1 MENYEFESFIKDIVL
16 NREVDNML
24 LEKIKIILEKYK
36 REDVILSVYTL
47 SSWLPNNRASYFKL
61 YILNNILID
70 MEEKE
75 YDSKL
80 EIDSYEKFII
90 FCRELIEVIPQF
102 EFIEDY
108 VFENELGEIKYFF
121 EDKNYS
127 VFGTGV
133 YSNLYEYYS
142 LFQILYSY
150 LPKNENY
157 KNDLKNI
164 LDYLDKVIKII
175 SIGNSRKEI
184 GNGNFEIPS
193 YEYWENIY
201 KNFDKIQEY
210 CSNQMSVIIDFE
222 TSKVSKKIEEIE
234 SSWEECIP
242 LPLSLKYKE
251 KNFPVF
257 SRELIINLLFYY
269 KEKIRNLINDKNFYE
284 DIKLGIVNYILNRF
298 NDSSLAYLLQIF
310 NSNSKEIIGSIVY
323 DFGFLV
329 EDDLCLFFTTEIKD
343 DLSLEKILEKEKEKI
358 LENDFTFISHFEN
371 IIVSLKKKIK
381 NIKFYK
387 IILKLFP
394 DNEIIYSSK
403 KNEVITIQELFY
415 IFDEIEKLNE
425 YKDYEIFLEKY
436 KYKSFIPIDRINYFA
451 AFKMSKGELIKG
463 AENYNEIILDLHIA
477 EEYRC
482 ESLKKR
488 EKLLKYM
495 RYGHPKNWKIQNI
508 ENKIEAYNILTND
521 FSKCVEID
529 KKIIFI
535 SLMKVHFI
543 EELTMEN
550 KDLIFN
556 IISMIQ
562 KYFVLFKNLLK
573 NDFLFLEKEN
583 ILIKILPSSLLDKK
597 DFIHLSHL
605 KNKNIFN
612 SDCSLIKEMYI
623 IRLVIDIKNF
633 EKEFL
638 KAPNCILETE
648 LFLEIIKNLVCKN
661 TYIEILKQVSESKYK
676 ESEFKLIEIRS
687 LIPNREVYFEFI
699 VEDEYFIKARKEIA
713 ILLEKEKIEIGEYKG
728 KDILNTLMKIREILN
743 KKIEY
748 ELSQYSEEIIQYI
761 LEILDDIFF
770 SNRAVVE
777 SYNQSESYRNSNN
790 YIEREKIFRESYKIF
805 IFILEN
811 KLYQNIYG
819 GKKITENDIK
829 YLYALVKWVINVYT
843 SIEVVYYSVNK
854 NLKLIIEENKLFNI
868 EMINEKNIE
877 DWENYIIKLIYSNI
891 DIGDVLSEDEKK
903 SFFEELDRAFLKKFQ
918 FTFSKLIEKLYLL
931 TNYDK
936 SQEKVIKLTKKEL
949 INAIK
954 QEDSEEET
962 LNIIQEL
969 ILESKYLGS
978 ILEGE
983 NLKDKGFISYDEIN
997 KRPYRLQVKPLIK
1010 LNDIYY
1016 FSREICKRTINV
1028 FLRHIS
1034 NGKLPYRSKYRE
1046 IQDVMDKYAKKIQN
1060 NIVDKAFE
1068 ILKENGYE
1076 TIYKEVDLRKLD
1088 KNGNHPLLE
1097 KLGDYDLLVFDIK
1110 NNIILNIECK
1120 YISQDFCA
1128 KDLKNTME
1136 KLFGKNEND
1145 KSYIRQV
1152 LKRQK
1157 YLVENIEKI
1166 ANNLNFEFQ
1175 SKIRVI
1181 PIFLT
1186 YTSNIFLK
1194 NPLIESDIIYITLNE
1209 FESYLKSL

>member
-1 MENYEFESFIKDIVL
+1 MEINKFESFIKDIVS

-24 LEKIKIILEKYK
+24 LEKIKIILEEYK
-36 REDVILSVYTL
+36 REDVILSVYVI
-47 SSWLPNNRASYFKL
+47 SSWLPNNRASYYKL
-61 YILNNILID
+61 YILNNILIN
-70 MEEKE
+70 MEKKE
-75 YDSKL
+75 YDNKL

-90 FCRELIEVIPQF
+90 FCRELIEIMPQF
-102 EFIEDY
+102 EYIEDY
-108 VFENELGEIKYFF
+108 VFENELGEITYFF

-133 YSNLYEYYS
+133 YSNLYEYYP
-142 LFQILYSY
+142 LFQVLYSY
-150 LPKNENY
+150 LPKNEKY
-157 KNDLKNI
+157 KNDFKNI
-164 LDYLDKVIKII
+164 LEYLDRVIGII
-175 SIGNSRKEI
+175 SINNSRKEI
-184 GNGNFEIPS
+184 DRGNFEIPS

-210 CSNQMSVIIDFE
+210 CSNQMSTIVNFE
-222 TSKVSKKIEEIE
+222 TSKVSKNIEEIE

-242 LPLSLKYKE
+242 LPLSLKYNE

-269 KEKIRNLINDKNFYE
+269 KEKIRNLINDKNFYKG
-284 DIKLGIVNYILNRF
+284 IKLGIVDYILNRF
-298 NDSSLAYLLQIF
+298 NDNSLVYLLQIF
-310 NSNSKEIIGSIVY
+310 NSNKEEIIGSIIY

-329 EDDLCLFFTTEIKD
+329 EDDLYLFFTTEIKD
-343 DLSLEKILEKEKEKI
+343 EPSLGKILEKEKEKI
-358 LENDFTFISHFEN
+358 LENDFTFISHFKN
-371 IIVSLKKKIK
+371 IIISLKKKIK

-387 IILKLFP
+387 IIVKLSP
-394 DNEIIYSSK
+394 DNEIIFLP
-403 KNEVITIQELFY
+403 KNIEIITIQELFY
-415 IFDEIEKLNE
+415 IFDEIKELNE

-436 KYKSFIPIDRINYFA
+436 KSFIPIDRINYFS

-463 AENYNEIILDLHIA
+463 AENYNKIVLDPNIA

-488 EKLLKYM
+488 EKLLKYI
-495 RYGHPKNWKIQNI
+495 RYGHPRNWRIQNI
-508 ENKIEAYNILTND
+508 ENKIEAYNILTSD

-550 KDLIFN
+550 KNLIFN
-556 IISMIQ
+556 IISMIE

-573 NDFLFLEKEN
+573 NDFLFSEKEN
-583 ILIKILPSSLLDKK
+583 ILIKILPSSLLNKK

-605 KNKNIFN
+605 KNKNIFI

-638 KAPNCILETE
+638 KAPNCILETK

-661 TYIEILKQVSESKYK
+661 TYIKILKQISELKYK

-687 LIPNREVYFEFI
+687 LLPNREVYFEFI
-699 VEDEYFIKARKEIA
+699 VEDEYFIKVRKEIA

-728 KDILNTLMKIREILN
+728 KDILNILVKIREILN

-761 LEILDDIFF
+761 LKILDDIFF
-770 SNRAVVE
+770 SNGAVVE
-777 SYNQSESYRNSNN
+777 SYNQNKCYRNSND
-790 YIEREKIFRESYKIF
+790 YIEREKKFRESYKIF

-819 GKKITENDIK
+819 KKKITENDIK

-843 SIEVVYYSVNK
+843 SIEVLYYSVNK
-854 NLKLIIEENKLFNI
+854 NLKLIIEENKLFTI
-868 EMINEKNIE
+868 EIINEKNIE

-891 DIGDVLSEDEKK
+891 DIGDVLSEEEKK
-903 SFFEELDRAFLKKFQ
+903 SFFEELDRTFFKKLRFS
-918 FTFSKLIEKLYLL
+918 FSKLIEKLCLL
-931 TNYDK
+931 ANYDK
-936 SQEKVIKLTKKEL
+936 SEEKVIKLTKKEL
-949 INAIK
+949 INAIRL
-954 QEDSEEET
+954 EDSEEEI

-997 KRPYRLQVKPLIK
+997 KRPYRLQVKPLVK

-1034 NGKLPYRSKYRE
+1034 NGKLPYRSKYKE
-1046 IQDVMDKYAKKIQN
+1046 IQDIMDKYAKKIQN
-1060 NIVDKAFE
+1060 NIVDRAFE
-1068 ILKENGYE
+1068 ILKENSYKI
-1076 TIYKEVDLRKLD
+1076 IYKEVDLRKLD

-1166 ANNLNFEFQ
+1166 VNNLNFEFQ

-1194 NPLIESDIIYITLNE
+1194 NPLIESDIVYVTLNE
-1209 FESYLKSL
+1209 FDSYLKNL

>member
-1 MENYEFESFIKDIVL
+1 MESYEFESFIKDIVL

-24 LEKIKIILEKYK
+24 LKKIKMILEKYK
-36 REDVILSVYTL
+36 REDVILSVYVL

-61 YILNNILID
+61 YILNNILIS

-90 FCRELIEVIPQF
+90 FCRELIEIIPQF

-127 VFGTGV
+127 VFGMGV
-133 YSNLYEYYS
+133 YSNLYEYYP
-142 LFQILYSY
+142 LFQVLYSY

-157 KNDLKNI
+157 KNDFKNI

-175 SIGNSRKEI
+175 SIANSRKEI
-184 GNGNFEIPS
+184 DRGNFEIPS

-210 CSNQMSVIIDFE
+210 YSNQMSIIIDFE
-222 TSKVSKKIEEIE
+222 TSKFSKNIEEIE

-269 KEKIRNLINDKNFYE
+269 KEKIRSLINDKDFYRSLK
-284 DIKLGIVNYILNRF
+284 IGIADYILNRF
-298 NDSSLAYLLQIF
+298 NNNSLYLLQIY
-310 NSNSKEIIGSIVY
+310 NLNSKKIIGSIIY

-329 EDDLCLFFTTEIKD
+329 EDDLYLFFTTEISD
-343 DLSLEKILEKEKEKI
+343 DLNLEKILNKEKEKI
-358 LENDFTFISHFEN
+358 FQNNFTFISYFEGEV
-371 IIVSLKKKIK
+371 ISLRKKIK

-387 IILKLFP
+387 IIVKLSP
-394 DNEIIYSSK
+394 DNEIIFSK
-403 KNEVITIQELFY
+403 NIEIITIQELFY
-415 IFDEIEKLNE
+415 IFDEIEELSE
-425 YKDYEIFLEKY
+425 YKKYEIFLEKC
-436 KYKSFIPIDRINYFA
+436 KNFFLVDRINYFS
-451 AFKMSKGELIKG
+451 AFKMAKGELIKG
-463 AENYNEIILDLHIA
+463 AENYNKIALDPNMA

-488 EKLLKYM
+488 EKLLKYV
-495 RYGHPKNWKIQNI
+495 RYGHLKNWKIKNI
-508 ENKIEAYNILTND
+508 ENKIETYNILTNE
-521 FSKCVEID
+521 FSECIEID

-535 SLMKVHFI
+535 SFMKVHFI

-556 IISMIQ
+556 IISMIE
-562 KYFVLFKNLLK
+562 KYFVLFKDFLK
-573 NDFLFLEKEN
+573 NDFLFSEKEN
-583 ILIKILPSSLLDKK
+583 ILIKIFPSSLLDKK
-597 DFIHLSHL
+597 DFIHLNHL
-605 KNKNIFN
+605 KNKKIFN

-623 IRLVIDIKNF
+623 VRVVIDIKNF
-633 EKEFL
+633 KKEFL
-638 KAPNCILETE
+638 KAPNCILETK

-661 TYIEILKQVSESKYK
+661 IYIEILKQVSELEYK

-687 LIPNREVYFEFI
+687 LIPNREVYFGFI
-699 VEDEYFIKARKEIA
+699 VEEEYFIKARKEIA

-728 KDILNTLMKIREILN
+728 KNILNILMKIREILN

-777 SYNQSESYRNSNN
+777 SYNQSECYRNSNN
-790 YIEREKIFRESYKIF
+790 YIEREKIFRENYKIF

-819 GKKITENDIK
+819 EKKITENDIK
-829 YLYALVKWVINVYT
+829 YLYALVKWIINVYT

-854 NLKLIIEENKLFNI
+854 NLKLIIEENKLFTI
-868 EMINEKNIE
+868 EIINEKNIE
-877 DWENYIIKLIYSNI
+877 DWENYIIKLIYSNT
-891 DIGDVLSEDEKK
+891 DIGDVVSEEEKK
-903 SFFEELDRAFLKKFQ
+903 SFFEELDRTFLKKLQ
-918 FTFSKLIEKLYLL
+918 FSFSKLIEKLYLL
-931 TNYDK
+931 ENYD
-936 SQEKVIKLTKKEL
+936 KKEL

-954 QEDSEEET
+954 SEDSEEEI
-962 LNIIQEL
+962 LNIIQKL

-983 NLKDKGFISYDEIN
+983 NLRDKGFIPYDEIN

-1010 LNDIYY
+1010 LNNIYY

-1028 FLRHIS
+1028 FLRHIL
-1034 NGKLPYRSKYRE
+1034 NGKLPYRSKYKE

-1060 NIVDKAFE
+1060 NIVDRAFE
-1068 ILKENGYE
+1068 ILKENGYKI
-1076 TIYKEVDLRKLD
+1076 IYKEVDLRKLD

-1097 KLGDYDLLVFDIK
+1097 KLGDYDILVFDVK
-1110 NNIILNIECK
+1110 NNIVLNIECK

-1145 KSYIRQV
+1145 KSYIG
-1152 LKRQK
+1152 
-1157 YLVENIEKI
+1157 
-1166 ANNLNFEFQ
+1166 
-1175 SKIRVI
+1175 
-1181 PIFLT
+1181 
-1186 YTSNIFLK
+1186 
-1194 NPLIESDIIYITLNE
+1194 
-1209 FESYLKSL
+1209 

>member
-61 YILNNILID
+61 YILNNILIS

-90 FCRELIEVIPQF
+90 FCRELIEIIPQF

-127 VFGTGV
+127 VFGMGV
-133 YSNLYEYYS
+133 YSNLYEYYP
-142 LFQILYSY
+142 LFQVLYSY

-157 KNDLKNI
+157 KNDFKNI

-184 GNGNFEIPS
+184 DRGNFEIPS

-201 KNFDKIQEY
+201 KNFDKIQEC
-210 CSNQMSVIIDFE
+210 CSNQISIIIDFE
-222 TSKVSKKIEEIE
+222 TSKVSKNIEEIE

-257 SRELIINLLFYY
+257 SRELVINLLFYY
-269 KEKIRNLINDKNFYE
+269 KEKIRSLINDKDFYRSLK
-284 DIKLGIVNYILNRF
+284 IGIADYILNRF
-298 NDSSLAYLLQIF
+298 NNNSLYLLQIY
-310 NSNSKEIIGSIVY
+310 NLNSKKIIGSIIY

-329 EDDLCLFFTTEIKD
+329 EDDLYLFFTTEISD
-343 DLSLEKILEKEKEKI
+343 DLYLEKILNKEKEKI
-358 LENDFTFISHFEN
+358 FQNNFTFISYFEGEV
-371 IIVSLKKKIK
+371 ISLRKKIK

-387 IILKLFP
+387 IIVKLSP
-394 DNEIIYSSK
+394 DNEIIFSK
-403 KNEVITIQELFY
+403 NIEIITIQELFY
-415 IFDEIEKLNE
+415 IFDEIEELSE
-425 YKDYEIFLEKY
+425 YKNYEIFLEKC
-436 KYKSFIPIDRINYFA
+436 KNFFLVDRINYFS
-451 AFKMSKGELIKG
+451 AFKMAKGELIKG
-463 AENYNEIILDLHIA
+463 AENYNKIALDPNMA

-488 EKLLKYM
+488 EKLLKYV
-495 RYGHPKNWKIQNI
+495 RYGHPKNWKIKNI
-508 ENKIEAYNILTND
+508 ENKIETYNILTND
-521 FSKCVEID
+521 FSECIEID

-562 KYFVLFKNLLK
+562 KYFVLFKDLLK
-573 NDFLFLEKEN
+573 NDFLFSEKEN
-583 ILIKILPSSLLDKK
+583 ILIKIFPSSLLDKK
-597 DFIHLSHL
+597 DFIHLNHL
-605 KNKNIFN
+605 KNKKIFN

-623 IRLVIDIKNF
+623 VRVVIDIKNF
-633 EKEFL
+633 KKEFL
-638 KAPNCILETE
+638 KAPNCILETK

-661 TYIEILKQVSESKYK
+661 IYIEILKQVSELEYK

-699 VEDEYFIKARKEIA
+699 AEEEYFIKARKEFA

-728 KDILNTLMKIREILN
+728 KDILNILMKIREILN

-770 SNRAVVE
+770 SNGAVVE
-777 SYNQSESYRNSNN
+777 SYNQSECYRNSNN
-790 YIEREKIFRESYKIF
+790 YIEREKIFRENYKIF

-819 GKKITENDIK
+819 GKKITENNIK
-829 YLYALVKWVINVYT
+829 YLYALVKWIINVYT

-854 NLKLIIEENKLFNI
+854 NLKLIIEENKLFTI
-868 EMINEKNIE
+868 EIINEKNIE
-877 DWENYIIKLIYSNI
+877 DWENYIMKLIYSNT
-891 DIGDVLSEDEKK
+891 DIGDVVSEEEKK
-903 SFFEELDRAFLKKFQ
+903 SFFEELDRTFLKKLQ
-918 FTFSKLIEKLYLL
+918 FSFSKLIEKLYLL
-931 TNYDK
+931 ANYDK
-936 SQEKVIKLTKKEL
+936 SEEKVIKFTKKEL

-954 QEDSEEET
+954 SEDSEEEI

-983 NLKDKGFISYDEIN
+983 NLRDKGFIPYDEIN

-1068 ILKENGYE
+1068 ILKENGYKI
-1076 TIYKEVDLRKLD
+1076 IYKEVDLRKLD

-1181 PIFLT
+1181 PIFLA

>member
-1 MENYEFESFIKDIVL
+1 MKNYEFGNFIKNIL
-16 NREVDNML
+16 SNREIDNML
-24 LEKIKIILEKYK
+24 WEKIKIVLGEYK
-36 REDVILSVYTL
+36 REDVILSVYVL
-47 SSWLPNNRASYFKL
+47 SSWLPNSRASYYKL
-61 YILNNILID
+61 YILNNIMIS

-75 YDSKL
+75 CNSKL

-102 EFIEDY
+102 EFREDY

-127 VFGTGV
+127 VFGMGV

-142 LFQILYSY
+142 LFQVLYSY
-150 LPKNENY
+150 LPENENY
-157 KNDLKNI
+157 KNDFKNI

-184 GNGNFEIPS
+184 DRGNFEIPS

-210 CSNQMSVIIDFE
+210 CSNQMSIIIDFE
-222 TSKVSKKIEEIE
+222 TSKVSKNIEEIE

-269 KEKIRNLINDKNFYE
+269 KEKIRNLINDKNFYQ
-284 DIKLGIVNYILNRF
+284 DIKLGIVDYILNRF
-298 NDSSLAYLLQIF
+298 NDNGLYLLQIF
-310 NSNSKEIIGSIVY
+310 NSNINQIRGNIIY
-323 DFGFLV
+323 DFGFLI
-329 EDDLCLFFTTEIKD
+329 EDDLYLFFTTEISD
-343 DLSLEKILEKEKEKI
+343 DISLEKILNEEKEKI
-358 LENDFTFISHFEN
+358 FQNDFTFISHFKN
-371 IIVSLKKKIK
+371 MIISPKKKIK

-387 IILKLFP
+387 IIIKLFP
-394 DNEIIYSSK
+394 DNEIIFSK
-403 KNEVITIQELFY
+403 NIEIITIQELFY
-415 IFDEIEKLNE
+415 IFDEIEELSE
-425 YKDYEIFLEKY
+425 YKNYEIFLEKC
-436 KYKSFIPIDRINYFA
+436 KNFLLVDRINYFS
-451 AFKMSKGELIKG
+451 AFKMAKGELIKG
-463 AENYNEIILDLHIA
+463 TENYNKIALDPNMA

-482 ESLKKR
+482 ESLKKS
-488 EKLLKYM
+488 EKLLKYV

-556 IISMIQ
+556 IISMIE
-562 KYFVLFKNLLK
+562 KYFILFKNLLK
-573 NDFLFLEKEN
+573 NDFLFSEKEN

-597 DFIHLSHL
+597 DFTHLSHL

-638 KAPNCILETE
+638 KAPNCILETK

-661 TYIEILKQVSESKYK
+661 TYIEILKQFSELKYK
-676 ESEFKLIEIRS
+676 ESEFKLIKIRS

-761 LEILDDIFF
+761 LEILDNIFF

-777 SYNQSESYRNSNN
+777 SYNQNKCYRNSND
-790 YIEREKIFRESYKIF
+790 YIEREKKFRESYKIF

-819 GKKITENDIK
+819 EKKITENDIK

-868 EMINEKNIE
+868 EIINKKNIE
-877 DWENYIIKLIYSNI
+877 DWENYIINLIYSNI
-891 DIGDVLSEDEKK
+891 DIGDVLSGDEKK
-903 SFFEELDRAFLKKFQ
+903 FFFEELDRAFLKKLQ
-918 FTFSKLIEKLYLL
+918 FSFSKLIEKLYLL

-936 SQEKVIKLTKKEL
+936 SQEKVIKLAKKEL
-949 INAIK
+949 INTIK

-962 LNIIQEL
+962 INIIQEL

-983 NLKDKGFISYDEIN
+983 NLKDKGFIPYDEIN

-1046 IQDVMDKYAKKIQN
+1046 IQDVMDRYAKKIQN

-1166 ANNLNFEFQ
+1166 VNNLKFEFQ
-1175 SKIRVI
+1175 PQIRII

-1194 NPLIESDIIYITLNE
+1194 NPLIKSDIVYVTLNE

>member
-1 MENYEFESFIKDIVL
+1 MESYEFESFIKDIVL

-24 LEKIKIILEKYK
+24 LKKIKMILEKYK
-36 REDVILSVYTL
+36 REDVILSVYVL

-61 YILNNILID
+61 YILNNILIS

-90 FCRELIEVIPQF
+90 FCRELIEIIPQF

-127 VFGTGV
+127 VFGMGV
-133 YSNLYEYYS
+133 YSNLYEYYP
-142 LFQILYSY
+142 LFQVLYSY

-157 KNDLKNI
+157 KNDFKNI

-175 SIGNSRKEI
+175 SIANSRKEI
-184 GNGNFEIPS
+184 DRGNFEIPS

-210 CSNQMSVIIDFE
+210 YSNQMSIIIDFE
-222 TSKVSKKIEEIE
+222 TSKFSKNIEEIE

-269 KEKIRNLINDKNFYE
+269 KEKIRSLINDKDFYRSLK
-284 DIKLGIVNYILNRF
+284 IGIADYILNRF
-298 NDSSLAYLLQIF
+298 NNNSLYLLQIY
-310 NSNSKEIIGSIVY
+310 NLNSKKIIGSIIY

-329 EDDLCLFFTTEIKD
+329 EDDLYLFFTTEISD
-343 DLSLEKILEKEKEKI
+343 DLNLEKILNKEKEKI
-358 LENDFTFISHFEN
+358 FQNNFTFISYFEGEV
-371 IIVSLKKKIK
+371 ISLRKKIK

-387 IILKLFP
+387 IIVKLSP
-394 DNEIIYSSK
+394 DNEIIFSK
-403 KNEVITIQELFY
+403 NIEIITIQELFY
-415 IFDEIEKLNE
+415 IFDEIEELSE
-425 YKDYEIFLEKY
+425 YKKYEIFLEKC
-436 KYKSFIPIDRINYFA
+436 KNFFLVDRINYFS
-451 AFKMSKGELIKG
+451 AFKMAKGELIKG
-463 AENYNEIILDLHIA
+463 AENYNKIALDPNMA

-488 EKLLKYM
+488 EKLLKYV
-495 RYGHPKNWKIQNI
+495 RYGHLKNWKIKNI
-508 ENKIEAYNILTND
+508 ENKIETYNILTNE
-521 FSKCVEID
+521 FSECIEID

-535 SLMKVHFI
+535 SFMKVHFI

-556 IISMIQ
+556 IISMIE
-562 KYFVLFKNLLK
+562 KYFVLFKDFLK
-573 NDFLFLEKEN
+573 NDFLFSEKEN
-583 ILIKILPSSLLDKK
+583 ILIKIFPSSLLDKK
-597 DFIHLSHL
+597 DFIHLNHL
-605 KNKNIFN
+605 KNKKIFN
-612 SDCSLIKEMYI
+612 SNCSLIKEMYI
-623 IRLVIDIKNF
+623 VRVVIDIKNF
-633 EKEFL
+633 KKEFL
-638 KAPNCILETE
+638 KAPNCILETK

-661 TYIEILKQVSESKYK
+661 IYIEILKQVSELEYK

-687 LIPNREVYFEFI
+687 LIPNREVYFGFI
-699 VEDEYFIKARKEIA
+699 VEEEYFIKARKEIA

-728 KDILNTLMKIREILN
+728 KNILNILMKIREILN

-777 SYNQSESYRNSNN
+777 SYNQSECYRNSNN
-790 YIEREKIFRESYKIF
+790 YIEREKIFRENYKIF

-819 GKKITENDIK
+819 EKKITENDIK
-829 YLYALVKWVINVYT
+829 YLYALVKWIINVYT

-854 NLKLIIEENKLFNI
+854 NLKLIIEENKLFTI
-868 EMINEKNIE
+868 EIINEKNIE
-877 DWENYIIKLIYSNI
+877 DWENYIIKLIYSNT
-891 DIGDVLSEDEKK
+891 DIGDVVSEEEKK
-903 SFFEELDRAFLKKFQ
+903 SFFEELDRTFLKKLQ
-918 FTFSKLIEKLYLL
+918 FSFSKLIEKLYLL
-931 TNYDK
+931 ENYDK
-936 SQEKVIKLTKKEL
+936 LEEKVIKFTKKEL

-954 QEDSEEET
+954 SEDSEEEI
-962 LNIIQEL
+962 LNIIQKL

-983 NLKDKGFISYDEIN
+983 NLRDKGFIPYDEIN

-1010 LNDIYY
+1010 LNNIYY

-1028 FLRHIS
+1028 FLRHIL
-1034 NGKLPYRSKYRE
+1034 NGKLPYRSKYKE

-1060 NIVDKAFE
+1060 NIVDRAFE
-1068 ILKENGYE
+1068 ILKENGYKI
-1076 TIYKEVDLRKLD
+1076 IYKEVDLRKLD

-1097 KLGDYDLLVFDIK
+1097 KLGDYDILVFDVK
-1110 NNIILNIECK
+1110 NNIVLNIECK

-1145 KSYIRQV
+1145 KSYIG
-1152 LKRQK
+1152 
-1157 YLVENIEKI
+1157 
-1166 ANNLNFEFQ
+1166 
-1175 SKIRVI
+1175 
-1181 PIFLT
+1181 
-1186 YTSNIFLK
+1186 
-1194 NPLIESDIIYITLNE
+1194 
-1209 FESYLKSL
+1209 

>member
-61 YILNNILID
+61 YILNNILIS

-90 FCRELIEVIPQF
+90 FCRELIEIIPQF

-127 VFGTGV
+127 VFGMGV
-133 YSNLYEYYS
+133 YSNLYEYYP
-142 LFQILYSY
+142 LFQVLYSY

-157 KNDLKNI
+157 KNDFKNI

-184 GNGNFEIPS
+184 DRGNFEIPS

-201 KNFDKIQEY
+201 KNFDKIQEC
-210 CSNQMSVIIDFE
+210 CSNQISIIIDFE
-222 TSKVSKKIEEIE
+222 TSKVSKNIEEIE

-257 SRELIINLLFYY
+257 SRELVINLLFYY
-269 KEKIRNLINDKNFYE
+269 KEKIRSLINDKDFYRSLK
-284 DIKLGIVNYILNRF
+284 IGIADYILNRF
-298 NDSSLAYLLQIF
+298 NNNSLYLLQIY
-310 NSNSKEIIGSIVY
+310 NLNSKKIIGSIIY

-329 EDDLCLFFTTEIKD
+329 EDDLYLFFTTEISD
-343 DLSLEKILEKEKEKI
+343 DLYLEKILNKEKEKI
-358 LENDFTFISHFEN
+358 FQNNFTFISYFEGEV
-371 IIVSLKKKIK
+371 ISLRKKIK

-387 IILKLFP
+387 IIVKLSP
-394 DNEIIYSSK
+394 DNEIIFSK
-403 KNEVITIQELFY
+403 NIEIITIQELFY
-415 IFDEIEKLNE
+415 IFDEIEELSE
-425 YKDYEIFLEKY
+425 YKNYEIFLEKC
-436 KYKSFIPIDRINYFA
+436 KNFFLVDRINYFS
-451 AFKMSKGELIKG
+451 AFKMAKGELIKG
-463 AENYNEIILDLHIA
+463 AENYNKIALDPNMA

-488 EKLLKYM
+488 EKLLKYV
-495 RYGHPKNWKIQNI
+495 RYGHPKNWKIKNI
-508 ENKIEAYNILTND
+508 ENKIETYNILTND
-521 FSKCVEID
+521 FSECIEID

-562 KYFVLFKNLLK
+562 KYFVLFKDLLK
-573 NDFLFLEKEN
+573 NDFLFSEKEN
-583 ILIKILPSSLLDKK
+583 ILIKIFPSSLLDKK
-597 DFIHLSHL
+597 DFIHLNHL
-605 KNKNIFN
+605 KNKKIFN

-623 IRLVIDIKNF
+623 VRVVIDIKNF
-633 EKEFL
+633 KKEFL
-638 KAPNCILETE
+638 KAPNCILETK

-661 TYIEILKQVSESKYK
+661 IYIEILKQVSELEYK

-699 VEDEYFIKARKEIA
+699 AEEEYFIKARKEIA

-728 KDILNTLMKIREILN
+728 KDILNILMKIREILN

-770 SNRAVVE
+770 SNGAVVE
-777 SYNQSESYRNSNN
+777 SYNQSECYRNSNN
-790 YIEREKIFRESYKIF
+790 YIEREKIFRENYKIF

-819 GKKITENDIK
+819 GKKITENNIK
-829 YLYALVKWVINVYT
+829 YLYALVKWIINVYT

-854 NLKLIIEENKLFNI
+854 NLKLIIEENKLFTI
-868 EMINEKNIE
+868 EIINEKNIE
-877 DWENYIIKLIYSNI
+877 DWENYIMKLIYSNT
-891 DIGDVLSEDEKK
+891 DIGDVVSEEEKK
-903 SFFEELDRAFLKKFQ
+903 SFFEELDRTFLKKLQ
-918 FTFSKLIEKLYLL
+918 FSFSKLIEKLYLL
-931 TNYDK
+931 ANYDK
-936 SQEKVIKLTKKEL
+936 SEEKVIKFTKKEL

-954 QEDSEEET
+954 SEDSEEEI

-983 NLKDKGFISYDEIN
+983 NLRDKGFIPYDEIN

-1068 ILKENGYE
+1068 ILKENGYKI
-1076 TIYKEVDLRKLD
+1076 IYKEVDLRKLD

-1181 PIFLT
+1181 PIFLA

>member
-127 VFGTGV
+127 VFGTEV

-728 KDILNTLMKIREILN
+728 KDILNILMKIREILN

-829 YLYALVKWVINVYT
+829 YLYALVKSVINVYT

-903 SFFEELDRAFLKKFQ
+903 SFFEELDRAFLKKLQ

>member
-61 YILNNILID
+61 YILNNILIS

-90 FCRELIEVIPQF
+90 FCRELIEIIPQF

-127 VFGTGV
+127 VFGMGV
-133 YSNLYEYYS
+133 YSNLYEYYP
-142 LFQILYSY
+142 LFQVLYSY

-157 KNDLKNI
+157 KNDFKNI

-184 GNGNFEIPS
+184 DRGNFEIPS

-201 KNFDKIQEY
+201 KNFDKIQEC
-210 CSNQMSVIIDFE
+210 CSNQISIIIDFE
-222 TSKVSKKIEEIE
+222 TSKVSKNIEEIE

-257 SRELIINLLFYY
+257 SRELVINLLFYY
-269 KEKIRNLINDKNFYE
+269 KEKIRSLINDKDFYRSLK
-284 DIKLGIVNYILNRF
+284 IGIADYILNRF
-298 NDSSLAYLLQIF
+298 NNNSLYLLQIY
-310 NSNSKEIIGSIVY
+310 NLNSKKIIGSIIY

-329 EDDLCLFFTTEIKD
+329 EDDLYLFFTTEISD
-343 DLSLEKILEKEKEKI
+343 DLYLEKILNKEKEKI
-358 LENDFTFISHFEN
+358 FQNNFTFISYFEGEV
-371 IIVSLKKKIK
+371 ISLRKKIK

-387 IILKLFP
+387 IIVKLSP
-394 DNEIIYSSK
+394 DNEIIFSK
-403 KNEVITIQELFY
+403 NIEIITIQELFY
-415 IFDEIEKLNE
+415 IFDEIEELSE
-425 YKDYEIFLEKY
+425 YKNYEIFLEKC
-436 KYKSFIPIDRINYFA
+436 KNFFLVDRINYFS
-451 AFKMSKGELIKG
+451 AFKMAKGELIKG
-463 AENYNEIILDLHIA
+463 AENYNKIALDPNMA

-488 EKLLKYM
+488 EKLLKYV
-495 RYGHPKNWKIQNI
+495 RYGHPKNWKIKNI
-508 ENKIEAYNILTND
+508 ENKIETYNILTND
-521 FSKCVEID
+521 FSECIEID

-535 SLMKVHFI
+535 SLMKAHFI

-562 KYFVLFKNLLK
+562 KYFVLFKDLLK
-573 NDFLFLEKEN
+573 NDFLFSEKEN
-583 ILIKILPSSLLDKK
+583 ILIKIFPSSLLDKK
-597 DFIHLSHL
+597 DFIHLNHL
-605 KNKNIFN
+605 KNKKIFN

-623 IRLVIDIKNF
+623 VRVVIDIKNF
-633 EKEFL
+633 KKEFL
-638 KAPNCILETE
+638 KAPNCILETK

-661 TYIEILKQVSESKYK
+661 IYIEILKQVSELEYK

-699 VEDEYFIKARKEIA
+699 AEEEYFIKARKEIA

-728 KDILNTLMKIREILN
+728 KDILNILMKIREILN

-770 SNRAVVE
+770 SNGAVVE
-777 SYNQSESYRNSNN
+777 SYNQSECYRNSNN
-790 YIEREKIFRESYKIF
+790 YIEREKIFRENYKIF

-819 GKKITENDIK
+819 GKKITENNIK
-829 YLYALVKWVINVYT
+829 YLYALVKWIINVYT

-854 NLKLIIEENKLFNI
+854 NLKLIIEENKLFTI
-868 EMINEKNIE
+868 EIINEKNIE
-877 DWENYIIKLIYSNI
+877 DWENYIMKLIYSNT
-891 DIGDVLSEDEKK
+891 DIGDVVSEEEKK
-903 SFFEELDRAFLKKFQ
+903 SFFEELDRTFLKKLQ
-918 FTFSKLIEKLYLL
+918 FSFSKLIEKLYLL
-931 TNYDK
+931 ANYDK
-936 SQEKVIKLTKKEL
+936 SEEKVIKFTKKEL

-954 QEDSEEET
+954 SEDSEEEI

-983 NLKDKGFISYDEIN
+983 NLRDKGFIPYDEIN

-1068 ILKENGYE
+1068 ILKENGYKI
-1076 TIYKEVDLRKLD
+1076 IYKEVDLRKLD

-1181 PIFLT
+1181 PIFLA

>member
-61 YILNNILID
+61 YILNNILIS

-90 FCRELIEVIPQF
+90 FCRELIEIIPQF

-127 VFGTGV
+127 VFGMGV
-133 YSNLYEYYS
+133 YSNLYEYYP
-142 LFQILYSY
+142 LFQVLYSY

-157 KNDLKNI
+157 KNDFKNI

-184 GNGNFEIPS
+184 DRGNFEIPS

-201 KNFDKIQEY
+201 KNFDKIQEC
-210 CSNQMSVIIDFE
+210 CSNQISIIIDFE
-222 TSKVSKKIEEIE
+222 TSKVSKNIEEIE

-257 SRELIINLLFYY
+257 SRELVINLLFYY
-269 KEKIRNLINDKNFYE
+269 KEKIRSLINDKDFYRSLK
-284 DIKLGIVNYILNRF
+284 IGIADYILNRF
-298 NDSSLAYLLQIF
+298 NNNSLYLLQIY
-310 NSNSKEIIGSIVY
+310 NLNSKKIIGSIIY

-329 EDDLCLFFTTEIKD
+329 EDDLYLFFTTEISD
-343 DLSLEKILEKEKEKI
+343 DLYLEKILNKEKEKI
-358 LENDFTFISHFEN
+358 FQNNFTFISYFEGEV
-371 IIVSLKKKIK
+371 ISLRKKIK

-387 IILKLFP
+387 IIVKLSP
-394 DNEIIYSSK
+394 DNEIIFSK
-403 KNEVITIQELFY
+403 NIEIITIQELFY
-415 IFDEIEKLNE
+415 IFDEIEELSE
-425 YKDYEIFLEKY
+425 YKNYEIFLEKC
-436 KYKSFIPIDRINYFA
+436 KNFFLVDRINYFS
-451 AFKMSKGELIKG
+451 AFKMAKGELIKG
-463 AENYNEIILDLHIA
+463 AENYNKIALDPNMA

-495 RYGHPKNWKIQNI
+495 RYGHPKNWKIKNI
-508 ENKIEAYNILTND
+508 ENKIETYNILTND
-521 FSKCVEID
+521 FSECIEID

-562 KYFVLFKNLLK
+562 KYFVLFKDLLK
-573 NDFLFLEKEN
+573 NDFLFSEKEN
-583 ILIKILPSSLLDKK
+583 ILIKIFPSSLLDKK
-597 DFIHLSHL
+597 DFIHLNHL
-605 KNKNIFN
+605 KNKKIFN

-623 IRLVIDIKNF
+623 VRVVIDIKNF
-633 EKEFL
+633 KKEFL
-638 KAPNCILETE
+638 KAPNCILETK

-661 TYIEILKQVSESKYK
+661 IYIEILKQVSELEYK

-699 VEDEYFIKARKEIA
+699 AEEEYFIKARKEIA

-728 KDILNTLMKIREILN
+728 KDILNILMKIREILN

-770 SNRAVVE
+770 SNGAVVE
-777 SYNQSESYRNSNN
+777 SYNQSECYRNSNN
-790 YIEREKIFRESYKIF
+790 YIEREKIFRENYKIF

-819 GKKITENDIK
+819 GKKITENNIK
-829 YLYALVKWVINVYT
+829 YLYALVKWIINVYT

-854 NLKLIIEENKLFNI
+854 NLKLIIEENKLFTI
-868 EMINEKNIE
+868 EIINEKNIE
-877 DWENYIIKLIYSNI
+877 DWENYIMKLIYSNT
-891 DIGDVLSEDEKK
+891 DIGDVVSEEEKK
-903 SFFEELDRAFLKKFQ
+903 SFFEELDRTFLKKLQ
-918 FTFSKLIEKLYLL
+918 FSFSKLIEKLYLL
-931 TNYDK
+931 ANYDK
-936 SQEKVIKLTKKEL
+936 SEEKVIKFTKKEL

-954 QEDSEEET
+954 SEDSEEEI

-983 NLKDKGFISYDEIN
+983 NLRDKGFIPYDEIN

-1068 ILKENGYE
+1068 ILKENGYKI
-1076 TIYKEVDLRKLD
+1076 IYKEVDLRKLD

-1110 NNIILNIECK
+1110 NNIILNIESK

-1181 PIFLT
+1181 PIFLA

-1194 NPLIESDIIYITLNE
+1194 NPLIESDIICITLNE

>member
-1 MENYEFESFIKDIVL
+1 MENYEFESFIKDIVS

-24 LEKIKIILEKYK
+24 LKKIKMILEKYK
-36 REDVILSVYTL
+36 REDVILSVYAL

-61 YILNNILID
+61 YILNNILISI
-70 MEEKE
+70 EEKE

-90 FCRELIEVIPQF
+90 FCRELMEIIPQF

-121 EDKNYS
+121 KDKNYS

-142 LFQILYSY
+142 LFQILYFY

-157 KNDLKNI
+157 KNDFKNI

-175 SIGNSRKEI
+175 SINNSRKEI
-184 GNGNFEIPS
+184 DRGNFEIPS
-193 YEYWENIY
+193 YEYWENIC
-201 KNFDKIQEY
+201 KNFNKIQEY
-210 CSNQMSVIIDFE
+210 CSSQMSIIIDFE
-222 TSKVSKKIEEIE
+222 TYKISKNIEEIVT
-234 SSWEECIP
+234 SWEECIP
-242 LPLSLKYKE
+242 LPLSLKCKE

-269 KEKIRNLINDKNFYE
+269 KEKIRNLINDKNFYK
-284 DIKLGIVNYILNRF
+284 DIKLGIVDYILNRF
-298 NDSSLAYLLQIF
+298 NDSNFVYLLQIF
-310 NSNSKEIIGSIVY
+310 NSNSEEIIGSIVY

-329 EDDLCLFFTTEIKD
+329 EDDLYLFFTTEIKD
-343 DLSLEKILEKEKEKI
+343 DSSLEKILEKEKEKI
-358 LENDFTFISHFEN
+358 LQNDFTFISYFEN

-387 IILKLFP
+387 IIVKLFP
-394 DNEIIYSSK
+394 DNEIIYPSK

-415 IFDEIEKLNE
+415 IFDEIEKPNE
-425 YKDYEIFLEKY
+425 YKDYEIFLE

-463 AENYNEIILDLHIA
+463 AENYNKIVLETNIA

-495 RYGHPKNWKIQNI
+495 RYGHPRNWKIQNI
-508 ENKIEAYNILTND
+508 ENKIEAYNILTSD

-556 IISMIQ
+556 IISMIE

-583 ILIKILPSSLLDKK
+583 ILIKILPSSLLDKE
-597 DFIHLSHL
+597 DFIHLRHL

-612 SDCSLIKEMYI
+612 SDCSFIKEMYI
-623 IRLVIDIKNF
+623 VRVAIDIKNF
-633 EKEFL
+633 KKEFL
-638 KAPNCILETE
+638 KAPNCILETK

-661 TYIEILKQVSESKYK
+661 TYIEILKQFSELKYK
-676 ESEFKLIEIRS
+676 ESEFKLIKIRS
-687 LIPNREVYFEFI
+687 FIPNREVYFEFI
-699 VEDEYFIKARKEIA
+699 VEDEYYIKVRKEIA

-728 KDILNTLMKIREILN
+728 KDIFNILIKIREILN

-770 SNRAVVE
+770 SNRAIGE
-777 SYNQSESYRNSNN
+777 IYHQSKYYRNFGN
-790 YIEREKIFRESYKIF
+790 YIEKEKNFRESYRIF

-811 KLYQNIYG
+811 KLYKNVY
-819 GKKITENDIK
+819 GKKKMSKDSVK
-829 YLYALVKWVINVYT
+829 YLYALVKYIIDIYDDIEMINY
-843 SIEVVYYSVNK
+843 SINEDIRLV
-854 NLKLIIEENKLFNI
+854 IEENKLFNI
-868 EMINEKNIE
+868 ELMNKQNIE
-877 DWENYIIKLIYSNI
+877 NWTKYIVNSMYMET
-891 DIGDVLSEDEKK
+891 DIGNVISEIEKDIFIK
-903 SFFEELDRAFLKKFQ
+903 ELNDIFLKKLH
-918 FTFSKLIEKLYLL
+918 FSFIKLIEKLYILA
-931 TNYDK
+931 NY
-936 SQEKVIKLTKKEL
+936 SETEEKAVKLTKKEL
-949 INAIK
+949 INILK
-954 QEDSEEET
+954 IEDSEEEI

-969 ILESKYLGS
+969 TLETKHLGS
-978 ILEGE
+978 ILVGE
-983 NLKDKGFISYDEIN
+983 NLEDKGYIPYNEIN
-997 KRPYRLQVKPLIK
+997 KRPYRLLVKPLIK

-1016 FSREICKRTINV
+1016 FSREICKRTIDV
-1028 FLRHIS
+1028 FQRYIL
-1034 NGKLPYRSKYRE
+1034 NGKLPYRSKYKE
-1046 IQDVMDKYAKKIQN
+1046 IQNVMDKYAKKIQN
-1060 NIVDKAFE
+1060 NIVDRAFE
-1068 ILKENGYE
+1068 ILKTNGYKI
-1076 TIYKEVDLRKLD
+1076 IYKEVDLRKLD

-1097 KLGDYDLLVFDIK
+1097 KLGDYDILAFDIK

-1166 ANNLNFEFQ
+1166 VNNLKFEFQ
-1175 SKIRVI
+1175 PQIRVI
-1181 PIFLT
+1181 PVFLT

-1194 NPLIESDIIYITLNE
+1194 NPLIESDIVYVTLNE

>member
-61 YILNNILID
+61 YILNNILIS

-90 FCRELIEVIPQF
+90 FCRELIEIIPQF

-127 VFGTGV
+127 VFGMGV
-133 YSNLYEYYS
+133 YSNLYEYYP
-142 LFQILYSY
+142 LFQVLYSY

-157 KNDLKNI
+157 KNDFKNI

-184 GNGNFEIPS
+184 DRGNFEIPS

-201 KNFDKIQEY
+201 KNFDKIQEC
-210 CSNQMSVIIDFE
+210 CSNQISIIIDFE
-222 TSKVSKKIEEIE
+222 TSKVSKNIEEIE

-257 SRELIINLLFYY
+257 SRELVINLLFYY
-269 KEKIRNLINDKNFYE
+269 KEKIRSLINDKDFYRSLK
-284 DIKLGIVNYILNRF
+284 IGIADYILNRI
-298 NDSSLAYLLQIF
+298 NNNSLYLLQIY
-310 NSNSKEIIGSIVY
+310 NLNSKKIIGSIIY

-329 EDDLCLFFTTEIKD
+329 EDDLYLFFTTEISD
-343 DLSLEKILEKEKEKI
+343 DLYLEKILNKEKEKI
-358 LENDFTFISHFEN
+358 FQNNFTFISYFEGEV
-371 IIVSLKKKIK
+371 ISLRKKIK

-387 IILKLFP
+387 IIVKLSP
-394 DNEIIYSSK
+394 DNEIIFSK
-403 KNEVITIQELFY
+403 NIEIITIQELFY
-415 IFDEIEKLNE
+415 IFDEIEELSE
-425 YKDYEIFLEKY
+425 YKNYEIFLEKC
-436 KYKSFIPIDRINYFA
+436 KNFFLVDRINYFS
-451 AFKMSKGELIKG
+451 AFKMAKGELIKG
-463 AENYNEIILDLHIA
+463 AENYNKIALDPNMA

-495 RYGHPKNWKIQNI
+495 RYGHPKNWKIKNI
-508 ENKIEAYNILTND
+508 ENKIETYNILTND
-521 FSKCVEID
+521 FSECIEID

-562 KYFVLFKNLLK
+562 KYFVLFKDLLK
-573 NDFLFLEKEN
+573 NDFLFSEKEN
-583 ILIKILPSSLLDKK
+583 ILIKIFPSSLLDKK
-597 DFIHLSHL
+597 DFIHLNHL
-605 KNKNIFN
+605 KNKKIFN

-623 IRLVIDIKNF
+623 VRVVIDIKNF
-633 EKEFL
+633 KKEFL
-638 KAPNCILETE
+638 KAPNCILETK

-661 TYIEILKQVSESKYK
+661 IYIEILKQVSELEYK

-699 VEDEYFIKARKEIA
+699 AEEEYFIKARKEIA

-728 KDILNTLMKIREILN
+728 KDILNILMKIREILN

-770 SNRAVVE
+770 SNGAVVE
-777 SYNQSESYRNSNN
+777 SYNQSECYRNSNN
-790 YIEREKIFRESYKIF
+790 YIEREKIFRENYKIF

-819 GKKITENDIK
+819 GKKITENNIK
-829 YLYALVKWVINVYT
+829 YLYALVKWIINVYT

-854 NLKLIIEENKLFNI
+854 NLKLIIEENKLFTI
-868 EMINEKNIE
+868 EIINEKNIE
-877 DWENYIIKLIYSNI
+877 DWENYIMKLIYSNT
-891 DIGDVLSEDEKK
+891 DIGDVVSEEEKK
-903 SFFEELDRAFLKKFQ
+903 SFFEELDRTFLKKLQ
-918 FTFSKLIEKLYLL
+918 FSFSKLIEKLYLL
-931 TNYDK
+931 ANYDK
-936 SQEKVIKLTKKEL
+936 SEEKVIKFTKKEL

-954 QEDSEEET
+954 SEDSEEEI

-983 NLKDKGFISYDEIN
+983 NLRDKGFIPYDEIN

-1068 ILKENGYE
+1068 ILKENGYKI
-1076 TIYKEVDLRKLD
+1076 IYKEVDLRKLD

-1181 PIFLT
+1181 PIFLA

-1194 NPLIESDIIYITLNE
+1194 NPLIESDIICITLNE

>member
-61 YILNNILID
+61 YILNNILIS

-90 FCRELIEVIPQF
+90 FCRELIEIIPQF

-127 VFGTGV
+127 VFGMGV
-133 YSNLYEYYS
+133 YSNLYEYYP
-142 LFQILYSY
+142 LFQVLYSY

-157 KNDLKNI
+157 KNDFKNI

-184 GNGNFEIPS
+184 DRGNFEIPS

-201 KNFDKIQEY
+201 KNFDKIQEC
-210 CSNQMSVIIDFE
+210 CSNQISIIIDFE
-222 TSKVSKKIEEIE
+222 TSKVSKNIEEIE

-257 SRELIINLLFYY
+257 SRELVINLLFYY
-269 KEKIRNLINDKNFYE
+269 KEKIRSLINDKDFYRSLK
-284 DIKLGIVNYILNRF
+284 IGIADYILNRF
-298 NDSSLAYLLQIF
+298 NNNSLYLLQIY
-310 NSNSKEIIGSIVY
+310 NLNSKKIIGSIIY

-329 EDDLCLFFTTEIKD
+329 EDDLYLFFTTEISD
-343 DLSLEKILEKEKEKI
+343 DLYLEKILNKEKEKI
-358 LENDFTFISHFEN
+358 FQNNFTFISYFEGEV
-371 IIVSLKKKIK
+371 ISLRKKIK

-387 IILKLFP
+387 IIVKLSP
-394 DNEIIYSSK
+394 DNEIIFSK
-403 KNEVITIQELFY
+403 NIEIITIQELFY
-415 IFDEIEKLNE
+415 IFDEIEELSE
-425 YKDYEIFLEKY
+425 YKNYEIFLEKC
-436 KYKSFIPIDRINYFA
+436 KNFFLVDRINYFS
-451 AFKMSKGELIKG
+451 AFKMAKGELIKG
-463 AENYNEIILDLHIA
+463 AENYNKIALDPNMA

-488 EKLLKYM
+488 EKLLKYV
-495 RYGHPKNWKIQNI
+495 RYGHPKNWKIKNI
-508 ENKIEAYNILTND
+508 ENKIETYNILTND
-521 FSKCVEID
+521 FSECIEID

-562 KYFVLFKNLLK
+562 KYFVLFKDLLK
-573 NDFLFLEKEN
+573 NDFLFSEKEN
-583 ILIKILPSSLLDKK
+583 ILIKIFPSSLLDKK
-597 DFIHLSHL
+597 DFIHLNHL
-605 KNKNIFN
+605 KNKKIFN

-623 IRLVIDIKNF
+623 VRVVIDIKNF
-633 EKEFL
+633 KKEFL
-638 KAPNCILETE
+638 KAPNCILETK

-661 TYIEILKQVSESKYK
+661 IYIEILKQVSELEYK

-699 VEDEYFIKARKEIA
+699 AEEEYFIKARKEIA

-728 KDILNTLMKIREILN
+728 KDILNILMKIREILN

-770 SNRAVVE
+770 SNGAVVE
-777 SYNQSESYRNSNN
+777 SYNQSECYRNSNN
-790 YIEREKIFRESYKIF
+790 YIEREKIFRENYKIF

-819 GKKITENDIK
+819 GKKITENNIK
-829 YLYALVKWVINVYT
+829 YLYALVKWIINVYT

-854 NLKLIIEENKLFNI
+854 NLKLIIEENKLFTI
-868 EMINEKNIE
+868 EIINEKNIE
-877 DWENYIIKLIYSNI
+877 DWENYIMKLIYSNT
-891 DIGDVLSEDEKK
+891 DIGDVVSEEEKK
-903 SFFEELDRAFLKKFQ
+903 SFFEELDRTFLKKLQ
-918 FTFSKLIEKLYLL
+918 FSFSKLIEKLYLL
-931 TNYDK
+931 ANYDK
-936 SQEKVIKLTKKEL
+936 SEEKVIKFTKKEL

-954 QEDSEEET
+954 SEDSEEEI

-983 NLKDKGFISYDEIN
+983 NLRDKGFIPYDEIN

-1068 ILKENGYE
+1068 ILKENGYKI
-1076 TIYKEVDLRKLD
+1076 IYKEVDLRKLD

-1181 PIFLT
+1181 PIFLA

-1194 NPLIESDIIYITLNE
+1194 NPLIESDIICITLNE

>member
-1 MENYEFESFIKDIVL
+1 MENYEFENFIKNIL
-16 NREVDNML
+16 SNREIDNML
-24 LEKIKIILEKYK
+24 WEKIKIVLGEYK
-36 REDVILSVYTL
+36 REDVILSVYVL
-47 SSWLPNNRASYFKL
+47 SSWLPNNRASYYKL
-61 YILNNILID
+61 YILNNIMIS

-75 YDSKL
+75 CNSKL

-90 FCRELIEVIPQF
+90 FCRELIEVMPQF
-102 EFIEDY
+102 EFREDY

-121 EDKNYS
+121 ENKNYS
-127 VFGTGV
+127 VFGMGV

-142 LFQILYSY
+142 LFQVLYSY

-157 KNDLKNI
+157 KNDFKNI

-184 GNGNFEIPS
+184 DRGNFEIPS

-210 CSNQMSVIIDFE
+210 CSNQMSIIIDFE
-222 TSKVSKKIEEIE
+222 TSKVSKNIEEIE

-242 LPLSLKYKE
+242 LPLSLKYKG

-269 KEKIRNLINDKNFYE
+269 KEKIRNLINDKNFYKYLKIGLA
-284 DIKLGIVNYILNRF
+284 DYILNRF
-298 NDSSLAYLLQIF
+298 NDNGLYLLQIF
-310 NSNSKEIIGSIVY
+310 NSNINQIRGNIIY
-323 DFGFLV
+323 DFGFLI
-329 EDDLCLFFTTEIKD
+329 EDDLYLFFTTEISND
-343 DLSLEKILEKEKEKI
+343 ISLEKILNEEKEKI
-358 LENDFTFISHFEN
+358 LQNDFTFISHFKN
-371 IIVSLKKKIK
+371 MIISPKNKIK

-403 KNEVITIQELFY
+403 KNEVVTIQELFY
-415 IFDEIEKLNE
+415 IFDEIEEPNE
-425 YKDYEIFLEKY
+425 YKNYEIFLK
-436 KYKSFIPIDRINYFA
+436 KYKSFISVDRINYFA
-451 AFKMSKGELIKG
+451 AFKLSKGELIKG
-463 AENYNEIILDLHIA
+463 AENYNKIVLDPNIA

-482 ESLKKR
+482 ESLKKKER
-488 EKLLKYM
+488 LLKYM
-495 RYGHPKNWKIQNI
+495 IYGHPKNWKIKNI
-508 ENKIEAYNILTND
+508 KDKIEAYNILTSD
-521 FSKCVEID
+521 FLKCVEID

-535 SLMKVHFI
+535 SLMKAHFI
-543 EELTMEN
+543 KELTMEN

-556 IISMIQ
+556 IISMIE
-562 KYFVLFKNLLK
+562 KYFLLFKNLLK
-573 NDFLFLEKEN
+573 NDFLFSEKEN
-583 ILIKILPSSLLDKK
+583 ILIKILPFSLLDKK
-597 DFIHLSHL
+597 DFTHLSHL

-612 SDCSLIKEMYI
+612 SECSLIKEMYI

-633 EKEFL
+633 EKEFQ
-638 KAPNCILETE
+638 KAPNCILETK

-661 TYIEILKQVSESKYK
+661 TYIEILKRFSELKYK
-676 ESEFKLIEIRS
+676 ESEFKLIKIRS
-687 LIPNREVYFEFI
+687 SIPNREVYFEFI
-699 VEDEYFIKARKEIA
+699 VEDEYYIKVRKEIA

-728 KDILNTLMKIREILN
+728 KDILNILVKIREILN

-770 SNRAVVE
+770 SNRAIGE
-777 SYNQSESYRNSNN
+777 IYHQSKYYRNSGN
-790 YIEREKIFRESYKIF
+790 YIEEEKKFRESYRIF

-811 KLYQNIYG
+811 KLYKDIYG
-819 GKKITENDIK
+819 KKKISKDSVK
-829 YLYALVKWVINVYT
+829 YLYALVKYIIDIYDDIEMINY
-843 SIEVVYYSVNK
+843 SINEDIRLV
-854 NLKLIIEENKLFNI
+854 IEENKLFNI
-868 EMINEKNIE
+868 ELINKQNIE
-877 DWENYIIKLIYSNI
+877 NWTKYIVNSMYMET
-891 DIGDVLSEDEKK
+891 DIGNVISEIDKDIFIK
-903 SFFEELDRAFLKKFQ
+903 ELNDIFLKKLH
-918 FTFSKLIEKLYLL
+918 FSFIKLIEKLYLL
-931 TNYDK
+931 ANY
-936 SQEKVIKLTKKEL
+936 SETEEKAVKLTKKEI
-949 INAIK
+949 INILK
-954 QEDSEEET
+954 IEDSEEEI

-969 ILESKYLGS
+969 TLEAKHLGS
-978 ILEGE
+978 ILVGE
-983 NLKDKGFISYDEIN
+983 NLEDKGYIPYNEIN
-997 KRPYRLQVKPLIK
+997 KRPYRLLVKPLIK
-1010 LNDIYY
+1010 LNNIYY
-1016 FSREICKRTINV
+1016 FSREICERTINV
-1028 FLRHIS
+1028 FQRYIL
-1034 NGKLPYRSKYRE
+1034 NGKLPYRSKYEE
-1046 IQDVMDKYAKKIQN
+1046 IQDVMNKYAKKIQN

>member
-61 YILNNILID
+61 YILNNILIS

-90 FCRELIEVIPQF
+90 FCRELIEIIPQF

-127 VFGTGV
+127 VFGMGV
-133 YSNLYEYYS
+133 YSNLYEYYP
-142 LFQILYSY
+142 LFQVLYSY

-157 KNDLKNI
+157 KNDFKNI

-184 GNGNFEIPS
+184 DRGNFEIPS

-201 KNFDKIQEY
+201 KNFDKIQEC
-210 CSNQMSVIIDFE
+210 CSNQISIIIDFE
-222 TSKVSKKIEEIE
+222 TSKVSKNIEEIE

-257 SRELIINLLFYY
+257 SRELVINLLFYY
-269 KEKIRNLINDKNFYE
+269 KEKIRSLINDKDFYRSLK
-284 DIKLGIVNYILNRF
+284 IGIADYILNRF
-298 NDSSLAYLLQIF
+298 NNNSLYLLQIY
-310 NSNSKEIIGSIVY
+310 NLNSKKIIGSIIY

-329 EDDLCLFFTTEIKD
+329 EDDLYLFFTTEISD
-343 DLSLEKILEKEKEKI
+343 DLYLEKILNKEKEKI
-358 LENDFTFISHFEN
+358 FQNNFTFISYFEGEV
-371 IIVSLKKKIK
+371 ISLRKKIK

-387 IILKLFP
+387 IIVKLSP
-394 DNEIIYSSK
+394 DNEIIFSK
-403 KNEVITIQELFY
+403 NIEIITIQELFY
-415 IFDEIEKLNE
+415 IFDEIEELSE
-425 YKDYEIFLEKY
+425 YKNYEIFLEKC
-436 KYKSFIPIDRINYFA
+436 KNFFLVDRINYFS
-451 AFKMSKGELIKG
+451 AFKMAKGELIKG
-463 AENYNEIILDLHIA
+463 AENYNKIALDPNMA

-495 RYGHPKNWKIQNI
+495 RYGHPKNWKIKNI
-508 ENKIEAYNILTND
+508 ENKIETYNILTND
-521 FSKCVEID
+521 FSECIEID

-562 KYFVLFKNLLK
+562 KYFVLFKDLLK
-573 NDFLFLEKEN
+573 NDFLFSEKEN
-583 ILIKILPSSLLDKK
+583 ILIKIFPSSLLDKK
-597 DFIHLSHL
+597 DFIHLNHL
-605 KNKNIFN
+605 KNKKIFN

-623 IRLVIDIKNF
+623 VRVVIDIKNF
-633 EKEFL
+633 KKEFL
-638 KAPNCILETE
+638 KAPNCILETK

-661 TYIEILKQVSESKYK
+661 IYIEILKQVSELEYK

-699 VEDEYFIKARKEIA
+699 AEEEYFIKARKEIA

-728 KDILNTLMKIREILN
+728 KDILNILMKIREILN

-770 SNRAVVE
+770 SNGAVVE
-777 SYNQSESYRNSNN
+777 SYNQSECYRNSNN
-790 YIEREKIFRESYKIF
+790 YIEREKIFRENYKIF

-819 GKKITENDIK
+819 GKKITENNIK
-829 YLYALVKWVINVYT
+829 YLYALVKWIINVYT

-854 NLKLIIEENKLFNI
+854 NLKLIIEENKLFTI
-868 EMINEKNIE
+868 EIINEKNIE
-877 DWENYIIKLIYSNI
+877 DWENYIMKLIYSNT
-891 DIGDVLSEDEKK
+891 DIGDVVSEEEKK
-903 SFFEELDRAFLKKFQ
+903 SFFEELDRTFLKKLQ
-918 FTFSKLIEKLYLL
+918 FSFSKLIEKLYLL
-931 TNYDK
+931 ANYDK
-936 SQEKVIKLTKKEL
+936 SEEKVIKFTKKEL

-954 QEDSEEET
+954 SEDSEEEI

-983 NLKDKGFISYDEIN
+983 NLRDKGFIPYDEIN

-1068 ILKENGYE
+1068 ILKENGYKI
-1076 TIYKEVDLRKLD
+1076 IYKEVDLRKLD

-1181 PIFLT
+1181 PIFLA

-1194 NPLIESDIIYITLNE
+1194 NPLIESDIICITLNE

>member
-1 MENYEFESFIKDIVL
+1 MENYEFENFIKNIDS
-16 NREVDNML
+16 NGEVDNML
-24 LEKIKIILEKYK
+24 WEKIKIILEEYK
-36 REDVILSVYTL
+36 REDIILSVYVL
-47 SSWLPNNRASYFKL
+47 SSWLPNNRASYYKL
-61 YILNNILID
+61 YILNNILIN

-75 YDSKL
+75 YGNKL
-80 EIDSYEKFII
+80 EIDSYEKFSI
-90 FCRELIEVIPQF
+90 FCRKLIEIIPQF
-102 EFIEDY
+102 EFMEDY
-108 VFENELGEIKYFF
+108 VFEDELGEIKYFF
-121 EDKNYS
+121 EDKNYA
-127 VFGTGV
+127 VFGMGA

-142 LFQILYSY
+142 LFQVLYSY
-150 LPKNENY
+150 LPENINY
-157 KNDLKNI
+157 KNDFKNI

-175 SIGNSRKEI
+175 SIHNSRKEI
-184 GNGNFEIPS
+184 DRGNFEIPS

-201 KNFDKIQEY
+201 RNFNKIQEY
-210 CSNQMSVIIDFE
+210 CSNQMSTIVNFE
-222 TSKVSKKIEEIE
+222 NSKISKNLEEIL
-234 SSWEECIP
+234 SHWEENIP
-242 LPLSLKYKE
+242 LPISLKYKE
-251 KNFPVF
+251 KTFPIF
-257 SRELIINLLFYY
+257 SRELVVNLLFYY
-269 KEKIRNLINDKNFYE
+269 KEKIRILINDKDFYRSLK
-284 DIKLGIVNYILNRF
+284 IGIADYILNRF
-298 NDSSLAYLLQIF
+298 NNNSLYLLQIY
-310 NSNSKEIIGSIVY
+310 NLNSKKITGSIIY

-329 EDDLCLFFTTEIKD
+329 EDDLYLFFTTEISD
-343 DLSLEKILEKEKEKI
+343 DLNLEKILNKEKEKI
-358 LENDFTFISHFEN
+358 LQNSFTFISYFEGEV
-371 IIVSLKKKIK
+371 ISLRKKIK
-381 NIKFYK
+381 NVKFYK
-387 IILKLFP
+387 IIVKLSP
-394 DNEIIYSSK
+394 DNEIIFSK
-403 KNEVITIQELFY
+403 NIEIITIQELFY
-415 IFDEIEKLNE
+415 IFDEIEELSE
-425 YKDYEIFLEKY
+425 YKNYEIFLEKC
-436 KYKSFIPIDRINYFA
+436 KNFLPVDRINYFS
-451 AFKMSKGELIKG
+451 AFKMAKGELIKG
-463 AENYNEIILDLHIA
+463 AENYNKIALDPNMA

-488 EKLLKYM
+488 ERLLKYV
-495 RYGHPKNWKIQNI
+495 RYGHPKNWKIKNI
-508 ENKIEAYNILTND
+508 ENKIETYNILTND
-521 FSKCVEID
+521 FSECIEID

-550 KDLIFN
+550 KDFIFN
-556 IISMIQ
+556 IISMIE
-562 KYFVLFKNLLK
+562 KYFVLFKDLLK
-573 NDFLFLEKEN
+573 NDFLFSEKEN
-583 ILIKILPSSLLDKK
+583 ILIKIFPSSLLDKK

-623 IRLVIDIKNF
+623 IRVVIDIKNF
-633 EKEFL
+633 KKEFL
-638 KAPNCILETE
+638 KEPNCILETK

-661 TYIEILKQVSESKYK
+661 IYIEILKQVSELEYK

-728 KDILNTLMKIREILN
+728 KDILNILMKIREILN

-770 SNRAVVE
+770 SNGAVVE
-777 SYNQSESYRNSNN
+777 SYNQSECYRNSNN
-790 YIEREKIFRESYKIF
+790 YIEREKKFRESYKIF

-819 GKKITENDIK
+819 EKKITENDIK
-829 YLYALVKWVINVYT
+829 YLYALVKWIINVYT

-854 NLKLIIEENKLFNI
+854 NLKLIIEENKLFTI

-877 DWENYIIKLIYSNI
+877 DWENYIIKLIYSNT
-891 DIGDVLSEDEKK
+891 DIGDVVSEEEKN
-903 SFFEELDRAFLKKFQ
+903 SFFEELDRTFLKKLQ
-918 FTFSKLIEKLYLL
+918 FRFSKLIEKLYLL
-931 TNYDK
+931 ANYDK
-936 SQEKVIKLTKKEL
+936 SEEKVIKFTKKEL

-954 QEDSEEET
+954 LEDSEEEI

-983 NLKDKGFISYDEIN
+983 NLRDKGFIPYDEIN

-1010 LNDIYY
+1010 LNNIYY
-1016 FSREICKRTINV
+1016 FSRENCKRTINV
-1028 FLRHIS
+1028 FLRHIL
-1034 NGKLPYRSKYRE
+1034 NGKLPYRSKYKE
-1046 IQDVMDKYAKKIQN
+1046 IQNVMDKYAKKIQN
-1060 NIVDKAFE
+1060 NIVNRAFE
-1068 ILKENGYE
+1068 ILKENGYKI
-1076 TIYKEVDLRKLD
+1076 IYKEVDLRKLD

-1097 KLGDYDLLVFDIK
+1097 KLGDYDILVFDVK
-1110 NNIILNIECK
+1110 NNIVLNIECK

-1157 YLVENIEKI
+1157 YLIENIEKI
-1166 ANNLNFEFQ
+1166 TNNLNFEFK
-1175 SKIRVI
+1175 SKVRVI

-1194 NPLIESDIIYITLNE
+1194 NPLIESNIVYLTLNE
-1209 FESYLKSL
+1209 LDSYLKSLLS